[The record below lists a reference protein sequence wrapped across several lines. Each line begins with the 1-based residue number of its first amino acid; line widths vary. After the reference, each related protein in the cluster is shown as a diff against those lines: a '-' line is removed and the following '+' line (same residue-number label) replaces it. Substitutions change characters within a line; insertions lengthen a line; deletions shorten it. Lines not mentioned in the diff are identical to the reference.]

1 MSKKKIFF
9 NLLYHIVIILVH
21 FSAMGTFLFESR
33 LGIFS
38 SNPPHEA
45 QIFIENLQGL
55 FRLMQVLMYSL
66 PIYKIFPTKDWRQYV
81 NYCDNV
87 FRIGKS
93 YVNKVILLCIM
104 ITKTELNLKKKLL
117 S

>member
-1 MSKKKIFF
+1 MPKKKIFF

-104 ITKTELNLKKKLL
+104 ITKTELN
-117 S
+117 

>member
-1 MSKKKIFF
+1 MKNILKR
-9 NLLYHIVIILVH
+9 IIWNGY

-38 SNPPHEA
+38 PNPPHEA

-55 FRLMQVLMYSL
+55 FRLMQVLMYSF
-66 PIYKIFPTKDWRQYV
+66 PIYKIFPTKDWKQYE
-81 NYCDNV
+81 NHCDNV

-93 YVNKVILLCIM
+93 YVNKVILFCSM
-104 ITKTELNLKKKLL
+104 NTKTERKHYNVTF
-117 S
+117 